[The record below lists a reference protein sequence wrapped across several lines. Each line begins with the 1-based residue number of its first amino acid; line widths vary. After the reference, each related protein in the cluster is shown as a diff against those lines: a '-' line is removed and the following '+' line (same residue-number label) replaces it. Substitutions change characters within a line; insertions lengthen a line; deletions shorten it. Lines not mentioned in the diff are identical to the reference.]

1 MIVKE
6 LSAVCVALLACF
18 EGEGFL
24 LSEREVM
31 LSTLGSGG
39 VQMISL

>member
-1 MIVKE
+1 VIVKE

-18 EGEGFL
+18 ESEGFV